1 MRRIRSAKR
10 RIIVLPLV
18 ISLAVF
24 MFSGCGAGSETSGT
38 PEPSPAPAST
48 PDQSP
53 TPASTPDQTP
63 QTGDSG
69 NKKPKG
75 PVYEPIGSSLA
86 KAYSDYFLIGT
97 IYTPNTLVDPEKS
110 LVLDQFNCITPEN
123 IMKPEGM
130 QPTEGYFSFALPD
143 AMVKFAEENNLK
155 VVGHTLVWHQQSGR
169 FLGQTSDREKAIEQ
183 LCNHITTVVS
193 NYKGRIMSWDV
204 VNEAVKDGA
213 PLPADGDWT
222 KCLRETQWLRS
233 IGPDYIEMAFRF
245 AHEADP
251 DAKLYYNDYNLNDKT
266 KATVVHAM
274 VKDLK
279 EQGVPI
285 HGIGMQGHY
294 STDISI
300 TSVENSIRMFSEL
313 GVEVSIT
320 ELDVTVNNASGSLT
334 REQEVRQAIVYAKL
348 FKLFKEYKD
357 DIVRVTFWGTVDNKS
372 WRSDKFP
379 CLFNRDYTPK
389 EAYYA
394 VLDPEKYLADHGVSG
409 VTTEKA
415 VKKAQAMY
423 GTPSIDGEKEKLW
436 DKCPEIQVNNAIMAW
451 EGAKGVARVLWDENF
466 VYCLVE
472 VEDPVLN
479 KDSANPYEHDSIEV
493 FLDQNNGKTSFYED
507 DDGHYR
513 VNFEG
518 YETFGNIPKK
528 EGFKSAAKIT
538 PNGYIVELAIPL
550 VKPASEGMVMGFD
563 VQINDSD
570 DTGTRVSIMKFSDLT
585 DNTWQSLENIADLE
599 LVK

>member
-1 MRRIRSAKR
+1 MCRIRSSKSK
-10 RIIVLPLV
+10 IIVLSLV
-18 ISLAVF
+18 ISLTAF
-24 MFSGCGAGSETSGT
+24 MLSGCGADGQTSGT
-38 PEPSPAPAST
+38 PQPSPAPAST
-48 PDQSP
+48 PDP
-53 TPASTPDQTP
+53 TPTPTSTPES
-63 QTGDSG
+63 GDSG
-69 NKKPKG
+69 SKKPKG
-75 PVYEPIGSSLA
+75 PVYEPTGSSLA
-86 KAYSDYFLIGT
+86 EAYSDYFLIGT
-97 IYTPNTLVDPEKS
+97 IYTPNTLIDPEKS

-130 QPTEGYFSFALPD
+130 QPSEGYFGFALPD
-143 AMVKFAEENNLK
+143 TMLKFTEENNLK

-183 LCNHITTVVS
+183 LRNHITTVVS
-193 NYKGRIMSWDV
+193 NYKGRIMVWDV
-204 VNEAVKDGA
+204 VNEAVKDDW
-213 PLPADGDWT
+213 PLPPDGDWT

-251 DAKLYYNDYNLNDKT
+251 DAKLYYNDYNLNVNT
-266 KATVVHAM
+266 KATVVNAM
-274 VKDLK
+274 VKDLLEK
-279 EQGVPI
+279 GVPI

-294 STDISI
+294 STDVSIS
-300 TSVENSIRMFSEL
+300 SVENSIKMFSQL
-313 GVEVSIT
+313 GVEVSIS

-357 DIVRVTFWGTVDNKS
+357 AIVRVTFWGTVDNKS

-379 CLFNRDYTPK
+379 CLFSRDYTPK
-389 EAYYA
+389 EAYFA
-394 VLDPEKYLADHGVSG
+394 VLDPDKYLAEHDVSG
-409 VTTEKA
+409 FSTEKI

-423 GTPSIDGEKEKLW
+423 GTPSIDGNKEELW
-436 DKCPEIQVNNAIMAW
+436 SKCPEIQANNSILAW
-451 EGAKGVARVLWDENF
+451 EGAKGIVRVLWDENF
-466 VYCLVE
+466 VYFLIE

-479 KDSANPYEHDSIEV
+479 KDSASPYEHDSIEV
-493 FLDQNNGKTSFYED
+493 FLDQNNGKTSSYED

-518 YETFGNIPKK
+518 HETFGNIPEK
-528 EGFKSAAKIT
+528 EGFKSAAKVT
-538 PNGYIVELAIPL
+538 PNGYLVELAIPL
-550 VKPASEGMVMGFD
+550 MNPASEGMVMGFD

>member
-1 MRRIRSAKR
+1 MCRGLKANNKL
-10 RIIVLPLV
+10 IILFLI
-18 ISLAVF
+18 ISLTLFV
-24 MFSGCGAGSETSGT
+24 FSGCGADNQASGT
-38 PEPSPAPAST
+38 PES
-48 PDQSP
+48 SP
-53 TPASTPDQTP
+53 TPASTPDPSATP
-63 QTGDSG
+63 VPTPDPSSQTGDSG
-69 NKKPKG
+69 NQKKG

-130 QPTEGYFSFALPD
+130 QPTEGYFAFALPD
-143 AMVKFAEENNLK
+143 AMLKFAEESNIK

-183 LCNHITTVVS
+183 LRNHINTVVS
-193 NYKGRIMSWDV
+193 NYKGRIISWDV

-320 ELDVTVNNASGSLT
+320 ELDVTVNGASKSLT
-334 REQEVRQAIVYAKL
+334 KEQEVRQAMVYARLFEL
-348 FKLFKEYKD
+348 FKQYKD
-357 DIVRVTFWGTVDNKS
+357 NIVRVTFWGTVDSKS

-394 VLDPEKYLADHGVSG
+394 VLDPEKYLADHGVA
-409 VTTEKA
+409 VEKV
-415 VKKAQAMY
+415 VKKTQAMY
-423 GTPSIDGEKEKLW
+423 GTPKIDGVREALW

-451 EGAKGVARVLWDENF
+451 EGAKGVVRVLWDENF
-466 VYCLVE
+466 VYCLIE
-472 VEDPVLN
+472 VEDPILN
-479 KDSANPYEHDSIEV
+479 KDSANPYEHDSVEI

-518 YETFGNIPKK
+518 DETFGNIPEK
-528 EGFKSAAKIT
+528 EGFKSAAKVT
-538 PNGYIVELAIPL
+538 PNGYLVEMAIPL

-563 VQINDSD
+563 AQINDSND
-570 DTGTRVSIMKFSDLT
+570 AGTRVSITKFSDLT
-585 DNTWQSLENIADLE
+585 DSTWQNLGSIADLE